1 MANNEVNIK
10 TYDPEKWS
18 LMFYGIIDERFAV
31 ETDIFNLHIHR
42 KNGIKKLQVERS
54 EGMLDIYLPHE
65 WDMEQ
70 YCNQEKLR
78 KLMTAEIKSQALNIY
93 QKKTYQ
99 IAKRIGLLD
108 TKVSVGNVG
117 NNTGVCYY
125 WDNRVYFN
133 MWTIC
138 SFQSQHID
146 ALISHELAH
155 FSVHGHSK
163 RFWDEA
169 NRIFMVA
176 DIDNKGVG
184 DTIQVVYGNRDPYHI
199 YYLLKYWTRPSYL
212 KDIFDRGLVLNKE
225 PLKKPIYEDTGYGKK
240 EIGFLTAFKIRI

>member
-1 MANNEVNIK
+1 MANNEFNIK
-10 TYDPEKWS
+10 AYDPEKWS
-18 LMFYGIIDERFAV
+18 LMFYGVIDERFAV

-42 KNGIKKLQVERS
+42 KNGIKKLQVERP
-54 EGMLDIYLPHE
+54 EGILVIFLPQE

-78 KLMTAEIKSQALNIY
+78 KLMTREIKLQAFNIY

-99 IAKRIGLLD
+99 IANRIGLLD
-108 TKVSVGNVG
+108 TKVCVGNVG
-117 NNTGVCYY
+117 YYTGCCYY
-125 WDNRVYFN
+125 WDNRVFFN

-155 FSVHGHSK
+155 FLVHGNSK

-184 DTIQVVYGNRDPYHI
+184 DTIQEVTGNRDPYHI
-199 YYLLKYWTRPSYL
+199 YYLLKYWARPSYL
-212 KDIFDRGLVLNKE
+212 KDIFDCGLVLNKK
-225 PLKKPIYEDTGYGKK
+225 PLKKPIYEDTDNGKK
-240 EIGFLTAFKIRI
+240 EIGVFTAFTIRI